1 MATTGIVTSAGAP
14 KTGAGNCGTNNL
26 QTPIG
31 YIFIPRNT
39 TIDTKTSTDLI
50 DKIGQELATLI
61 KGLFSTFEAINEENP
76 YQEGSVGS
84 RKSARQGKPR
94 DSYTIASNLGVLKQL
109 DGFNASCG
117 SYDVIKILADGRLQG
132 RDYDADNDLLYGY
145 NTSMINVEVLT
156 QGTDEAAAAR
166 TMIIDYQFPQQ
177 LNAQTSVVNPSYD
190 ITEIEGIA
198 SVYLELSGSDVL
210 VGYDNGEYEDGIINK
225 VFGLSSDFIDNDT
238 GLPIAGITETSAGS
252 GIYTGFVST
261 TNVTLALPQDQTD
274 DLRYSASNFVT
285 IP

>member
-1 MATTGIVTSAGAP
+1 MANTGIVSSAGAP

-31 YIFIPRNT
+31 YIFLPRNSS
-39 TIDTKTSTDLI
+39 IDTDDVSDLV
-50 DKIGQELATLI
+50 DKIGQELVTLI
-61 KGLFSTFEAINEENP
+61 KSAFSTFEAVNEENP
-76 YQEGSVGS
+76 YQEGSVGT

-94 DSYTIASNLGVLKQL
+94 DSYTVASNLGVLRQL

-132 RDYDADNDLLYGY
+132 RDYDIENNLLFGY
-145 NTSMINVEVLT
+145 NTSMINVEALS
-156 QGTDEAAAAR
+156 QGTDEAPAAR
-166 TMIIDYQFPQQ
+166 KIIIDYQFPEQI
-177 LNAQTSVVNPSYD
+177 NSETSVVDPTYD

-198 SVYLELSGSDVL
+198 SVYLALSGSDVV
-210 VGYDNGEYEDGIINK
+210 VGYDNGEYKKDVINK
-225 VFGLSSDFIDNDT
+225 VFGLSADFIDADT
-238 GLPIAGITETSAGS
+238 GLPIAGITETAAGS
-252 GIYTGFVST
+252 GIYTGFVAA

-274 DLRYSASNFVT
+274 DLRYSASNQVT